1 MLESESQKNFRWNA
15 VVNGLDMVFFALG
28 SSLVSRETV
37 LPALVSTLTDS
48 KLAIGLIPALYSV
61 SYYLPQLLMANHAE
75 QLRYKKPFVMFIG
88 GLGERFPYLLIGLTL
103 WLLAGSAP
111 QLALVLL
118 FLFLGVGA
126 AASGMATPAWY
137 DMIAKVI
144 PVQRRGIW
152 SGISNSLGALL
163 AIGGALVVGNILERV
178 AYPTNF
184 AWIFFLAFVAW
195 NISFFGLSLNREPPS
210 ENLKQPIPLRRYLAQ
225 LPSILRGDRNFRR
238 YLLSRSV
245 VHLGTMAVGFFTVY
259 GQERFAVGGVQIG
272 IFTALLVASQACMN
286 LVWGMFA
293 DRLGHKIVL
302 TVAPVLML
310 AAVLTAWLAPT
321 IEWLMVTFVLLG
333 IYLAADN
340 VSAFNIIVEFAPEQ
354 YRPTYIGLTNT
365 LLAPA
370 LTLSPLIG
378 GWLATILGYGGLF
391 AAALLAAAVGGLLM
405 YYWVDEP
412 RRMRPVAPLGVQ
424 TLSE

>member
-1 MLESESQKNFRWNA
+1 MTEEQSPKNFRWNA
-15 VVNGLDMVFFALG
+15 FVNGLDLVFFSLG

-37 LPALVSTLTDS
+37 LPVLVSTLTDS

-75 QLRYKKPFVMFIG
+75 QLRYKKPFVMFVG

-103 WLLAGSAP
+103 WFLAESAP
-111 QLALVLL
+111 HLTLLLL

-163 AIGGALVVGNILERV
+163 AIGGALVVGTILERV

-184 AWIFFLAFVAW
+184 TWIFGLAFVAW
-195 NISFFGLSLNREPPS
+195 NISFLGLSLNREPPS
-210 ENLKQPIPLRRYLAQ
+210 QIVKQPTPLRRYLGQ

-238 YLLSRSV
+238 FLLSRSV
-245 VHLGTMAVGFFTVY
+245 IHLGAMAIGFFTVY
-259 GQERFAVGGVQIG
+259 GQERFAVSGVQIG
-272 IFTALLVASQACMN
+272 IFTALLVASQAITN
-286 LVWGMFA
+286 LAWGMVA

-302 TVAPVLML
+302 TVAPLLM
-310 AAVLTAWLAPT
+310 AAAILTAWLAPG

-333 IYLAADN
+333 IYLAADT

-378 GWLATILGYGGLF
+378 GWLATIVGYGGLF
-391 AAALLAAAVGGLLM
+391 TAALLAIGAGVLLM
-405 YYWVDEP
+405 AYWVDEP
-412 RRMRPVAPLGVQ
+412 RRMRASAQLELQNLG
-424 TLSE
+424 E